1 MISRNLI
8 KEKSEELNIPFKNL
22 LSASVCEII
31 IELLA
36 NGKYCNELYLCN
48 SAEFNMDVYR
58 NLSIN
63 NIYYEYVRD
72 LDDKMAILYMKDVLK
87 EIMSKAALEGMT
99 VKGSVQDNGIAI
111 NITVDDMYVPV
122 VIHLK
127 KHGIT
132 QEPEKITINLIAYG
146 NRKVEVLINP
156 KEEEL
161 AKHLFEIIEK
171 LELINN
177 MDHYLD
183 SYDIL
188 TTYPVNGRKV
198 KDRLTELLSEKEIVI
213 DDTRIDMLKGYTDY
227 TYMKKKWKVGLRQ
240 KKKSEPS
247 WSDVN
252 QCLINFIDPIWQAME
267 KNIVFL
273 GDWMPQLK
281 RFLD

>member
-227 TYMKKKWKVGLRQ
+227 TYMKKKWKVELRQ
-240 KKKSEPS
+240 KKKSEPL

>member
-48 SAEFNMDVYR
+48 SAEFNIDVYR

-227 TYMKKKWKVGLRQ
+227 TYMKKKWKVELRQ
-240 KKKSEPS
+240 KKKSEPL